1 MCMVKQ
7 MLNKDIFTKII
18 VSCQKLD
25 KVIKNQ
31 EKIFECNMEDGPLL
45 NAWETLMNLLVAEC
59 EFVIDDEVGP
69 IIYDFAFCNNWG
81 NDSKSYY
88 IEGKE
93 YIVWDAES
101 LWEYLDEKL
110 RYDIKNTKREESN
123 ENNTC
128 S

>member
-1 MCMVKQ
+1 MVKQ

-59 EFVIDDEVGP
+59 EVVIDDEVGP
-69 IIYDFAFCNNWG
+69 IIYEFALCNNWG
-81 NDSKSYY
+81 NDPKSYY

-93 YIVWDAES
+93 YLVYDAES
-101 LWEYLDEKL
+101 LWDYLNEKL
-110 RYDIKNTKREESN
+110 QYDVTHFKKEESCN
-123 ENNTC
+123 ETHSC
-128 S
+128 C